1 MVEMVDERVESMN
14 VDPKVKEDSSSYVCM
29 EKQQMIWLCIWLFN
43 LDSSFQAVM
52 YISLRVAEIF
62 RLMEEERFVY
72 KKCSIRQ
79 SIVRKERV
87 HDVVIL

>member
-1 MVEMVDERVESMN
+1 MEMVDERVESMN
-14 VDPKVKEDSSSYVCM
+14 VDPKVEEDNSSYVCM

-52 YISLRVAEIF
+52 DILLRVAEIF

-87 HDVVIL
+87 HNVVLL

>member
-14 VDPKVKEDSSSYVCM
+14 VDPKVEEDSSSYVCM

-52 YISLRVAEIF
+52 DILLRVAEIF
-62 RLMEEERFVY
+62 RLMEEERLVC

-79 SIVRKERV
+79 SIK
-87 HDVVIL
+87 